1 MSGVRIDDTS
11 DNKVTMV
18 AVSKQRQNETGN
30 ARTNNYNN
38 QRYNKPQDKK
48 EEEGERQMNLKQPSA
63 PTAVSS
69 ETRMY
74 HKNASGWTSKIDIA
88 KYPANQYSRTIA
100 SLGSY

>member
-1 MSGVRIDDTS
+1 MKQEMLELTTIATRDTT
-11 DNKVTMV
+11 DLK
-18 AVSKQRQNETGN
+18 
-30 ARTNNYNN
+30 
-38 QRYNKPQDKK
+38 DKK

-69 ETRMY
+69 KTRMY

-100 SLGSY
+100 SLGSN